1 MTLERRG
8 EEIVGRGSGSSS
20 PPRVILRAEPQPQ
33 VRDGLVVAVDAR
45 ADVASYVGAMR
56 IESFLRRYAVDAF
69 VVLLAVL
76 WQAWIWSD
84 GATFAVV
91 VAALLGTLPLLLRR
105 RFPFGAPVLVFA
117 GLAGMSLA
125 VPETAT
131 DFVILTPFSGL
142 SLALAFWYAGGHE
155 KGEQAVAATA
165 IGLASVVAVARR
177 QGEEFV
183 VTGADSDLGI
193 VGLLLIAGGLSS
205 GSFALRQRAQGAV
218 RLERRAARLE
228 RERDE
233 RARAAVIA
241 ERARIA
247 GDLHDVIAHC
257 VSVMTVQAGAARLLL
272 GEDPQRARAPLL
284 SVEETGRQA
293 LADMR
298 RLLGLLRADEDEATV
313 APEPRVNALELG
325 PRSLARL

>member
-1 MTLERRG
+1 MICCAGRQTQ
-8 EEIVGRGSGSSS
+8 VGRGIVIAIDASG
-20 PPRVILRAEPQPQ
+20 
-33 VRDGLVVAVDAR
+33 GG
-45 ADVASYVGAMR
+45 ASYVGTMR
-56 IESFLRRYAVDAF
+56 LEPFLRLYAVDGF

-76 WQAWIWSD
+76 WQAWLLSD
-84 GATFAVV
+84 GAPFAIVA
-91 VAALLGTLPLLLRR
+91 AALLGTLPLLLRR

-125 VPETAT
+125 DPETGT
-131 DFVILTPFSGL
+131 DFVVLTPFSGL
-142 SLALAFWYAGGHE
+142 SLALAFWFAGGHE

-165 IGLASVVAVARR
+165 IGLASVVAVAQS

-205 GSFALRQRAQGAV
+205 ASFALRQRAQGAV
-218 RLERRAARLE
+218 ELEKHAGRLE
-228 RERDE
+228 REREE
-233 RARAAVIA
+233 RTRAAAAA

-247 GDLHDVIAHC
+247 DDLHDVVAHS

-272 GEDPQRARAPLL
+272 GEDPQRARESLL

-298 RLLGLLRADEDEATV
+298 RLLGLLRADEEEAN
-313 APEPRVNALELG
+313 AALEPRATALELG
-325 PRSLARL
+325 PPPLVRL

>member
-1 MTLERRG
+1 MIHLAGRQTQVEG
-8 EEIVGRGSGSSS
+8 GIVITIDASEIG
-20 PPRVILRAEPQPQ
+20 
-33 VRDGLVVAVDAR
+33 
-45 ADVASYVGAMR
+45 ASYVGAMR
-56 IESFLRRYAVDAF
+56 LEPFLRRYAVDGF

-76 WQAWIWSD
+76 WQAWLWTD
-84 GATFAVV
+84 GASFAIVA
-91 VAALLGTLPLLLRR
+91 AALLGTLPLLLRR

-125 VPETAT
+125 DPKTGA
-131 DFVILTPFSGL
+131 DFVVLTPFSGL
-142 SLALAFWYAGGHE
+142 SLALAFWLAGGQE
-155 KGEQAVAATA
+155 KREQAIAATA

-205 GSFALRQRAQGAV
+205 ASFVLRQRAQGAV
-218 RLERRAARLE
+218 ELEKQADRLERDREQRTRAA
-228 RERDE
+228 
-233 RARAAVIA
+233 AAA

-247 GDLHDVIAHC
+247 DDLHDVIAHS

-272 GEDPQRARAPLL
+272 GEDPQRAREPLL
-284 SVEETGRQA
+284 AVEETGRQA

-298 RLLGLLRADEDEATV
+298 RLLGLLRADEEGAT
-313 APEPRVNALELG
+313 AAAEPRATALERE
-325 PRSLARL
+325 PRPLARL